1 MPKTLPFVR
10 NPNSARARRDK
21 TMLLPMP
28 RATADELALRA
39 HLALA
44 TMRAGVGS
52 VRDAQTLTQTMILT
66 GFIAEA
72 GYGAATY
79 EQLVVAEAAI
89 SAAFDRGR
97 DTGEWRLDEGAAS
110 LFAAIVRP
118 TMNNCARPRCGPSP
132 KRANGSTASR
142 QARRIDE
149 RTASWLEPVAL
160 VRQNRATAL
169 RQQN

>member
-1 MPKTLPFVR
+1 MYKTFPFAR
-10 NPNSARARRDK
+10 STNAARARRAK

-28 RATADELALRA
+28 RATADELALRV

-44 TMRAGVGS
+44 AMRAGAGS
-52 VRDAQTLTQTMILT
+52 ARDAQTLTQTMILA

-97 DTGEWRLDEGAAS
+97 DKGAWRLDDDAAS
-110 LFAAIVRP
+110 LFAVIVTTYDEQLRGAPLWAIAEASERLDRFQAGKPYQRTNP
-118 TMNNCARPRCGPSP
+118 TPA
-132 KRANGSTASR
+132 
-142 QARRIDE
+142 
-149 RTASWLEPVAL
+149 
-160 VRQNRATAL
+160 
-169 RQQN
+169 

>member
-1 MPKTLPFVR
+1 MPKTLPFAR
-10 NPNSARARRDK
+10 HPNSARARRAK

-28 RATADELALRA
+28 RATADELALRV

-44 TMRAGVGS
+44 TMWAGAGS

-66 GFIAEA
+66 GFIAEG

-79 EQLVVAEAAI
+79 EQLVVAEAAM

-110 LFAAIVRP
+110 QLAAIVTTYDEQLR
-118 TMNNCARPRCGPSP
+118 
-132 KRANGSTASR
+132 RAPLWAVAEASER
-142 QARRIDE
+142 LDRFQAG
-149 RTASWLEPVAL
+149 EPY
-160 VRQNRATAL
+160 QRADRKLA
-169 RQQN
+169 

>member
-1 MPKTLPFVR
+1 MPKTLPFSR
-10 NPNSARARRDK
+10 NTNAARARRAK

-28 RATADELALRA
+28 RATAYELALRV

-44 TMRAGVGS
+44 TMRAGTAG

-79 EQLVVAEAAI
+79 EQLVVAEATI

-97 DTGEWRLDEGAAS
+97 DTGEWRLDDAASS
-110 LFAAIVRP
+110 LFATIVTTYDEQLRRAPLWAI
-118 TMNNCARPRCGPSP
+118 AE
-132 KRANGSTASR
+132 ASDR
-142 QARRIDE
+142 LDRFQAGE
-149 RTASWLEPVAL
+149 AFQRTDRKLA
-160 VRQNRATAL
+160 
-169 RQQN
+169 

>member
-10 NPNSARARRDK
+10 NPNSARARRAK

-28 RATADELALRA
+28 SATADELALRV

-66 GFIAEA
+66 GYIAEA

-79 EQLVVAEAAI
+79 EQLVVTEAAI

-110 LFAAIVRP
+110 VFAVIV
-118 TMNNCARPRCGPSP
+118 T
-132 KRANGSTASR
+132 TYDEQLR
-142 QARRIDE
+142 QAPLWAVAGASERLDRFQAGEVYRRTD
-149 RTASWLEPVAL
+149 RKLA
-160 VRQNRATAL
+160 
-169 RQQN
+169 